1 MMPLKKTIVV
11 VIFFSIFSTLFLS
24 GCLLQDLIFGTSFT
38 INSWS
43 LSNSDGFPAVSYN
56 YTSSGLVTV
65 KMYNTT
71 SSIAD
76 SDIFIRGDGEKTLL
90 LGSYMETLPSGE
102 YVLKAFDKDGNK
114 VFSKTFKFNGFGVDV
129 FSCDQRW
136 WVNGNTKILLGL
148 RVGLRNTGDV
158 PVYPHSIELKTD
170 SETISGLVLPECV
183 LPGDIVYVDCVLYK
197 NGQPKND
204 DFTLILKDINGLFLA
219 SNVFSFDVS
228 NSVTTRYFS
237 EGVDKKL
244 SVPYPDFLLSYYSNL
259 DRITDED
266 YSYYVFDPYDD
277 YYLDVFLDRLISTI
291 PFGEKKFD
299 TYSDPEKINFVS
311 RVVQCLEYRDDI
323 EYSNVSEYPN
333 YPIETLFNDK
343 IGCDCED
350 KAILTAS
357 LLDRLGYNVAL
368 MRLPNHM
375 AVGVNLS
382 EGAVPH
388 YHYYTNGYYYLETTM
403 EESPVGFVPSQYR
416 TTSSDSEIYPISSR
430 PYIRHTWINNVFT
443 IFTKMNTGDFVKL
456 DAIVENDGRSTA
468 YNIRM
473 EGAFVTSIGLTIQS
487 NDYII
492 SSLKPGKKQKVTI
505 TVDIPQTVLTT
516 FRSRIYLNG
525 EVVDSKES
533 SEPFP

>member
-1 MMPLKKTIVV
+1 M
-11 VIFFSIFSTLFLS
+11 
-24 GCLLQDLIFGTSFT
+24 
-38 INSWS
+38 
-43 LSNSDGFPAVSYN
+43 
-56 YTSSGLVTV
+56 
-65 KMYNTT
+65 
-71 SSIAD
+71 
-76 SDIFIRGDGEKTLL
+76 
-90 LGSYMETLPSGE
+90 
-102 YVLKAFDKDGNK
+102 
-114 VFSKTFKFNGFGVDV
+114 
-129 FSCDQRW
+129 
-136 WVNGNTKILLGL
+136 
-148 RVGLRNTGDV
+148 
-158 PVYPHSIELKTD
+158 
-170 SETISGLVLPECV
+170 
-183 LPGDIVYVDCVLYK
+183 
-197 NGQPKND
+197 
-204 DFTLILKDINGLFLA
+204 
-219 SNVFSFDVS
+219 
-228 NSVTTRYFS
+228 
-237 EGVDKKL
+237 
-244 SVPYPDFLLSYYSNL
+244 LSYYSNL

-299 TYSDPEKINFVS
+299 TYSDPDRIDFVA
-311 RVVQCLEYRDDI
+311 RFVQYLEYREDI
-323 EYSNVSEYPN
+323 DYSNVSEYPN

-357 LLDRLGYNVAL
+357 LLDRLGYKVAL
-368 MRLPNHM
+368 IRLPNHM

-403 EESPVGFVPSQYR
+403 EESPVGFIPSQYR

-468 YNIRM
+468 YNIRV

-487 NDYII
+487 NDYVI

-516 FRSRIYLNG
+516 FKSRIYLNG